1 MDPLAL
7 GRWRRR
13 RPEELQ
19 VLGDAKRAC
28 RRLEAAAQEWGCPQ
42 VKVRVPASWGS
53 KEPESPDAQPRGH
66 LLAPRPDGG
75 QGRPSVG
82 VPQDGGKSWAQ
93 PCPRCIAGESVSHL
107 PSSYTS
113 EEPTPLRR
121 GHIARSFHFRSS
133 PCGGLCSQAVLWEL
147 RHCTVI
153 HTHMEP
159 RHFSL
164 GSSDTGHGDVGCS
177 RHHTARRQ
185 LPMSEEPSSQGWKTS
200 RCFLPQ
206 AGEAKPSPG
215 LRDHGKEVE
224 GDILQTE
231 QEKPSDHTCRDLEGR
246 GHEPA
251 KPAASRS
258 WEKRGTD
265 NGFSPRD
272 SRGSSALLT
281 PDFSPV
287 DLLQS
292 NILCS
297 HETLYMNVGSS
308 FIRNSLNQESAQ
320 MPTSIGRE
328 ERWTNSNVL
337 SWRVVSIFHSIK
349 VQWPMRAHRCGP

>member
-19 VLGDAKRAC
+19 VPGDAKRAC

-66 LLAPRPDGG
+66 LPAPRPDGG

-93 PCPRCIAGESVSHL
+93 PCPRCIAGES
-107 PSSYTS
+107 
-113 EEPTPLRR
+113 
-121 GHIARSFHFRSS
+121 
-133 PCGGLCSQAVLWEL
+133 
-147 RHCTVI
+147 
-153 HTHMEP
+153 
-159 RHFSL
+159 
-164 GSSDTGHGDVGCS
+164 
-177 RHHTARRQ
+177 
-185 LPMSEEPSSQGWKTS
+185 
-200 RCFLPQ
+200 
-206 AGEAKPSPG
+206 
-215 LRDHGKEVE
+215 
-224 GDILQTE
+224 
-231 QEKPSDHTCRDLEGR
+231 
-246 GHEPA
+246 
-251 KPAASRS
+251 
-258 WEKRGTD
+258 
-265 NGFSPRD
+265 
-272 SRGSSALLT
+272 
-281 PDFSPV
+281 

-292 NILCS
+292 NIFCS

-328 ERWTNSNVL
+328 ERWTNKNVL
-337 SWRVVSIFHSIK
+337 SRRAVSIFHSIK
-349 VQWPMRAHRCGP
+349 VWVCLNLPMIQSL

>member
-1 MDPLAL
+1 
-7 GRWRRR
+7 
-13 RPEELQ
+13 
-19 VLGDAKRAC
+19 
-28 RRLEAAAQEWGCPQ
+28 
-42 VKVRVPASWGS
+42 
-53 KEPESPDAQPRGH
+53 
-66 LLAPRPDGG
+66 
-75 QGRPSVG
+75 
-82 VPQDGGKSWAQ
+82 
-93 PCPRCIAGESVSHL
+93 
-107 PSSYTS
+107 
-113 EEPTPLRR
+113 
-121 GHIARSFHFRSS
+121 
-133 PCGGLCSQAVLWEL
+133 
-147 RHCTVI
+147 
-153 HTHMEP
+153 
-159 RHFSL
+159 
-164 GSSDTGHGDVGCS
+164 
-177 RHHTARRQ
+177 
-185 LPMSEEPSSQGWKTS
+185 MSEEPSSQGWKTS

-215 LRDHGKEVE
+215 LRDRGGEAE

-231 QEKPSDHTCRDLEGR
+231 QEKPSDRTCRNLEGC

-265 NGFSPRD
+265 NGFSPRE

-292 NILCS
+292 NIFCS

-328 ERWTNSNVL
+328 ERWTNKNVL
-337 SWRVVSIFHSIK
+337 SRRAVSIFHSIK
-349 VQWPMRAHRCGP
+349 VWVCLNLPMIQSL